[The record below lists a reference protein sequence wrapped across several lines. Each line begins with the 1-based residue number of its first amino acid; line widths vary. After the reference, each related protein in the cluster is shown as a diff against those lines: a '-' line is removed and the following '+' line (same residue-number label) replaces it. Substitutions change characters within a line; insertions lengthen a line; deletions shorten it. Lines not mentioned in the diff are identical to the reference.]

1 MKNLQLIGKNL
12 VTKTFNLFEDIFAYD
27 QDQLS
32 IIGQKQHYILAN
44 LSYALLHRS
53 YILLT
58 LKDNTN
64 IIGKIIKVVPN
75 NKIIVKNAD
84 TNAINIVNITDIFR
98 TDIDLK
104 KLESFRYKKAHLS
117 SFFKFYFS

>member
-84 TNAINIVNITDIFR
+84 TNAINIVNITDIFL
-98 TDIDLK
+98 TDI
-104 KLESFRYKKAHLS
+104 A
-117 SFFKFYFS
+117 